1 MFQQVLLEGPVRTNR
16 SWSVVASLFSECAL
30 VGVAVVIPLLNP
42 DLLPRVLMGALPVV
56 APPLGPAPISPATVV
71 ASARG
76 TVARQWDGARLLEP
90 RAIPQHV
97 FAVIDEPGAAP
108 SSGVP
113 YGLPSGGGG
122 SDDGVIASLVR
133 QVANTLA
140 PPPAAVE
147 PPAPKTPPEPPHV
160 RVGGDVQH
168 GMLIREVI
176 PPYPPLAR
184 QARVEG
190 KVVFRA
196 VIAPSGAVENIQLV
210 SGHALLVQA
219 AADAVKKWLYKPT
232 LLNGVPC
239 RVDTVIEVNFRL
251 NR

>member
-1 MFQQVLLEGPVRTNR
+1 
-16 SWSVVASLFSECAL
+16 
-30 VGVAVVIPLLNP
+30 
-42 DLLPRVLMGALPVV
+42 
-56 APPLGPAPISPATVV
+56 
-71 ASARG
+71 
-76 TVARQWDGARLLEP
+76 
-90 RAIPQHV
+90 
-97 FAVIDEPGAAP
+97 
-108 SSGVP
+108 
-113 YGLPSGGGG
+113 
-122 SDDGVIASLVR
+122 
-133 QVANTLA
+133 
-140 PPPAAVE
+140 
-147 PPAPKTPPEPPHV
+147 
-160 RVGGDVQH
+160 
-168 GMLIREVI
+168 VI